1 MPFYQI
7 DGITP
12 VVSPDSFVHPTAVI
26 IGDVIIGKNVYIGP
40 NASLRGDFGRLIIK
54 NGANIQDNCVMHGF
68 PQFDTIVEED
78 GHIGHGAILHGCHIK
93 RNALVGMNSVIM
105 DGAIIGENSIVGAC
119 AFVKA
124 ETTFPENVLI
134 VGTPAK
140 VLRSLTEQEITW
152 KSSGTKDY
160 QQLVTRC
167 LDSFKQIEPLSEIEA
182 NRPQLKFENII
193 PKSMLSSK

>member
-54 NGANIQDNCVMHGF
+54 DGANIQDNCVMHGF

-93 RNALVGMNSVIM
+93 RNVLVGMNSVIM

-124 ETTFPENVLI
+124 ETNFPENVLI

-140 VLRSLTEQEITW
+140 VLRSLTEQEIAW